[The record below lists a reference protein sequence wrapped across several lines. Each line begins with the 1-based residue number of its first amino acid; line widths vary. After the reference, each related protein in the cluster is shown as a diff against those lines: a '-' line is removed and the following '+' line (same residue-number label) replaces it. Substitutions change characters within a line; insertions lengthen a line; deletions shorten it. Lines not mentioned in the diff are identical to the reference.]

1 MTKEQKNLII
11 GVVVAVTVF
20 VTVTFFVV
28 KAIVNKV
35 GDMTPKV
42 GITNTI
48 TYEQTPI
55 IIKSMRHIGEW
66 EFMTIT
72 DEEVVER
79 TRKNLILSD
88 DKLVRIYYGTLR
100 LGIDLEKLKD
110 TAISI
115 EGDSISILLPP
126 VQLLDDDFIDEA
138 LTKTFYE
145 SGEWDSKTHKEMY
158 AEAQSIMIRYAMNSE
173 NQEQTRQLAE
183 TQMRQLLQS
192 LGFRH
197 IIISFEPQRPLTHH
211 R

>member
-11 GVVVAVTVF
+11 GTLVALVVFGTVA
-20 VTVTFFVV
+20 FFVV
-28 KAIVNKV
+28 KAIVHKV
-35 GDMTPKV
+35 GDIAPKV
-42 GITNTI
+42 GITTTI

-72 DEEVVER
+72 DEEMVER

-100 LGIDLEKLKD
+100 LGIDLEKLRAD
-110 TAISI
+110 AISI
-115 EGDSISILLPP
+115 QGDSISIMLPA
-126 VQLLDDDFIDEA
+126 VQLLDEDFIDEA

-145 SGEWDSKTHKEMY
+145 SGEWDNKTQKEMY
-158 AEAQSIMIRYAMNSE
+158 AEAQSIMIRYAMNDE

-183 TQMRQLLQS
+183 TQMRQLLQG

-197 IIISFEPQRPLTHH
+197 ITIRFESR
-211 R
+211 

>member
-11 GVVVAVTVF
+11 GTLVALVVFGTVA
-20 VTVTFFVV
+20 FFVV
-28 KAIVNKV
+28 KAIVHKV
-35 GDMTPKV
+35 GDMAPKV
-42 GITNTI
+42 GISTTI

-72 DEEVVER
+72 DEEMVER

-100 LGIDLEKLKD
+100 LGIDLERLRED
-110 TAISI
+110 AISI
-115 EGDSISILLPP
+115 QGDSISIMLPA

-145 SGEWDSKTHKEMY
+145 SGEWDNKTQKEMY
-158 AEAQSIMIRYAMNSE
+158 AEAQSIMIRYAMNDE
-173 NQEQTRQLAE
+173 TQEQTRQLAE
-183 TQMRQLLQS
+183 TQMRQLLQG

-197 IIISFEPQRPLTHH
+197 ITIRFESR
-211 R
+211 

>member
-11 GVVVAVTVF
+11 GTLVALVVFGTVA
-20 VTVTFFVV
+20 FFVV
-28 KAIVNKV
+28 KAIVHKV
-35 GDMTPKV
+35 GDMAPKV
-42 GITNTI
+42 GITTNI

-72 DEEVVER
+72 DEEMVER

-100 LGIDLEKLKD
+100 LGIDLEKLRED
-110 TAISI
+110 AISI
-115 EGDSISILLPP
+115 QGDSISIMLPA

-145 SGEWDSKTHKEMY
+145 SGEWDNKTQKEMY
-158 AEAQSIMIRYAMNSE
+158 VEAQSIMIRYAMNDE

-183 TQMRQLLQS
+183 IQMRQLLQG

-197 IIISFEPQRPLTHH
+197 ITIRFESR
-211 R
+211 

>member
-11 GVVVAVTVF
+11 GTLVALVVFGTVA
-20 VTVTFFVV
+20 FFVV
-28 KAIVNKV
+28 KAIVHKV
-35 GDMTPKV
+35 GDIAPKV
-42 GITNTI
+42 GITTTI

-72 DEEVVER
+72 DEEMVER

-100 LGIDLEKLKD
+100 LGIDLERLKED
-110 TAISI
+110 AISI
-115 EGDSISILLPP
+115 QGDSISIMLPA

-145 SGEWDSKTHKEMY
+145 SGEWDNKTQKEMY
-158 AEAQSIMIRYAMNSE
+158 AEAQSIMIRYAMNVE

-183 TQMRQLLQS
+183 TQMRQLLQG

-197 IIISFEPQRPLTHH
+197 ITIKFESR
-211 R
+211 

>member
-11 GVVVAVTVF
+11 GTLVALVVFGTVA
-20 VTVTFFVV
+20 FFVV
-28 KAIVNKV
+28 KAIVHKV
-35 GDMTPKV
+35 GDIAPKV
-42 GITNTI
+42 GITTTI

-72 DEEVVER
+72 DEEMVER

-100 LGIDLEKLKD
+100 LGIDLEKLRAD
-110 TAISI
+110 AISI
-115 EGDSISILLPP
+115 QGDSISIMLPA
-126 VQLLDDDFIDEA
+126 VQLLDEDFIDEA

-145 SGEWDSKTHKEMY
+145 SGEWDNKTQKEMY
-158 AEAQSIMIRYAMNSE
+158 VEAQSIMIRYAMNDE

-183 TQMRQLLQS
+183 TQMRQLLQG

-197 IIISFEPQRPLTHH
+197 ITIRFESR
-211 R
+211 

>member
-11 GVVVAVTVF
+11 GTLVALAVFGTVA
-20 VTVTFFVV
+20 FFVV
-28 KAIVNKV
+28 KAIINKV
-35 GDMTPKV
+35 GDAAPKV
-42 GITNTI
+42 GITTTL

-55 IIKSMRHIGEW
+55 IIKSMRHIGQW

-79 TRKNLILSD
+79 SRKNLILSD

-110 TAISI
+110 TAINI

-126 VQLLDDDFIDEA
+126 VQLLDEAFIDEA

-145 SGEWDSKTHKEMY
+145 SGEWDNKTHNEMY
-158 AEAQSIMIRYAMNSE
+158 AEAQSIMIRYAMNDE

-183 TQMRQLLQS
+183 TQMRQLLQG

-197 IIISFEPQRPLTHH
+197 ITIRFESR
-211 R
+211 

>member
-11 GVVVAVTVF
+11 GTLVALVVFGTVA
-20 VTVTFFVV
+20 FFVV
-28 KAIVNKV
+28 KAIVHKV
-35 GDMTPKV
+35 GDIAPKV
-42 GITNTI
+42 GITTTI

-72 DEEVVER
+72 DEEMVER

-100 LGIDLEKLKD
+100 LGIDLEKLRED
-110 TAISI
+110 AISI
-115 EGDSISILLPP
+115 QGDSISIMLPA

-145 SGEWDSKTHKEMY
+145 SGEWDNKTQKEMY
-158 AEAQSIMIRYAMNSE
+158 AEAQSIMIRYAMNDE

-183 TQMRQLLQS
+183 TQMRQLLQG

-197 IIISFEPQRPLTHH
+197 ITIRFESR
-211 R
+211 

>member
-11 GVVVAVTVF
+11 GTLVALAVFGTVA
-20 VTVTFFVV
+20 FFVV
-28 KAIVNKV
+28 KAIINKV
-35 GDMTPKV
+35 GDAAPKV
-42 GITNTI
+42 GITTTL

-55 IIKSMRHIGEW
+55 IIKSMRHIGQW

-79 TRKNLILSD
+79 SRKNLILSD

-110 TAISI
+110 TAIGI
-115 EGDSISILLPP
+115 EGDSISIVLPP

-145 SGEWDSKTHKEMY
+145 SGEWDAKTQKEMY
-158 AEAQSIMIRYAMNSE
+158 DEAKSIMIRYAMNVE

-183 TQMRQLLQS
+183 TQMRQLLQG
-192 LGFRH
+192 LGFRY
-197 IIISFEPQRPLTHH
+197 IAISFESR
-211 R
+211 

>member
-11 GVVVAVTVF
+11 GTLVALAVF
-20 VTVTFFVV
+20 GSVAFFVV
-28 KAIVNKV
+28 KAIVHKV
-35 GDMTPKV
+35 GDVAPKV
-42 GITNTI
+42 GITTTL

-126 VQLLDDDFIDEA
+126 VQLLDEAFIDEA

-145 SGEWDSKTHKEMY
+145 SGEWDNKTHNEMY
-158 AEAQSIMIRYAMNSE
+158 AEAQSIMIRYAMNDE

-183 TQMRQLLQS
+183 TQMRQLLQG

-197 IIISFEPQRPLTHH
+197 ITIRFESR
-211 R
+211 

>member
-11 GVVVAVTVF
+11 GTLVALVVFGTVA
-20 VTVTFFVV
+20 FFVV
-28 KAIVNKV
+28 KAIVHKV
-35 GDMTPKV
+35 GDMAPKV
-42 GITNTI
+42 GISTTI

-72 DEEVVER
+72 DEEMVER

-100 LGIDLEKLKD
+100 LGIDLERLRED
-110 TAISI
+110 AISI
-115 EGDSISILLPP
+115 QGDSISIMLPA

-145 SGEWDSKTHKEMY
+145 SGEWDNKTQKEMY
-158 AEAQSIMIRYAMNSE
+158 AEAQSIMIRYAMNDE

-183 TQMRQLLQS
+183 TQMRQLLQG

-197 IIISFEPQRPLTHH
+197 ITIRFESR
-211 R
+211 